1 MADSSTVFSTSA
13 VSGAY
18 RSSQSIQ
25 PAPGLAEDAA
35 QAPGQTFADMIR
47 DAAGD
52 AVQTM
57 RESDVIAQ
65 SGMAGEASTQQ
76 VVEATIALESTVK
89 IAVSMRDKLVE
100 AYQEVMRMSI

>member
-25 PAPGLAEDAA
+25 PAPGLAEDPA

-57 RESDVIAQ
+57 RESDGYGGRSQHA
-65 SGMAGEASTQQ
+65 AGCRGDDCPGVHGQDRGLDA
-76 VVEATIALESTVK
+76 
-89 IAVSMRDKLVE
+89 R
-100 AYQEVMRMSI
+100 